1 MEPASD
7 QLRIPLIVRLVLAGT
22 ATAFSRKMT
31 CSLRSLVRP
40 GIPYP
45 VGGGQSSIRRL
56 FVCTLAAFAVLSLL
70 SGSQAVSGASSRT
83 GEEFSVSWVTY
94 DPDGKILTASL
105 YPEDLSGDYHRYV
118 AEIERIANSPA
129 RISVIVLNLHTTEHE
144 MQRFFDAVGQ
154 NRSSLAVFSGD
165 DDRIERLQR
174 LEVHWLD
181 ESNPYETN
189 TKIYEGEALHQKI
202 RDLLAS
208 SPPAPVLDTRDDD
221 HMLNDSH
228 TLNDDHTQTTAALAV
243 ILILSGAGFYYYR
256 TRRR

>member
-1 MEPASD
+1 
-7 QLRIPLIVRLVLAGT
+7 
-22 ATAFSRKMT
+22 MT

-154 NRSSLAVFSGD
+154 NRSSLAVFSGN

-174 LEVHWLD
+174 LEIHWLD

-189 TKIYEGEALHQKI
+189 TKVYEGEALHQKI

-208 SPPAPVLDTRDDD
+208 SPPAPVS
-221 HMLNDSH
+221 DSQD
-228 TLNDDHTQTTAALAV
+228 DDHTQTTAAFAV
-243 ILILSGAGFYYYR
+243 ILIISGAGFYYYQ

>member
-1 MEPASD
+1 
-7 QLRIPLIVRLVLAGT
+7 
-22 ATAFSRKMT
+22 
-31 CSLRSLVRP
+31 
-40 GIPYP
+40 
-45 VGGGQSSIRRL
+45 
-56 FVCTLAAFAVLSLL
+56 
-70 SGSQAVSGASSRT
+70 
-83 GEEFSVSWVTY
+83 VSWVTY

-154 NRSSLAVFSGD
+154 NRSSLAVFSGN

-174 LEVHWLD
+174 LEIHWLD

-189 TKIYEGEALHQKI
+189 TKVYEGEALHQKI

-208 SPPAPVLDTRDDD
+208 SPPAPVS
-221 HMLNDSH
+221 DSQD
-228 TLNDDHTQTTAALAV
+228 DDHTQTTAAFAV
-243 ILILSGAGFYYYR
+243 ILIISGAGFYYYQ

>member
-154 NRSSLAVFSGD
+154 NRSSLAVFSGN

-174 LEVHWLD
+174 LEIHWLD

-189 TKIYEGEALHQKI
+189 TKVYEGEALHQKI

-208 SPPAPVLDTRDDD
+208 SPPAPVS
-221 HMLNDSH
+221 DSQD
-228 TLNDDHTQTTAALAV
+228 DDHTQTTAAFAV
-243 ILILSGAGFYYYR
+243 ILIISGAGFYYYR

>member
-94 DPDGKILTASL
+94 DPDGEILTASL

-154 NRSSLAVFSGD
+154 NRSSLAVFSGN

-174 LEVHWLD
+174 LEIHWLD

-189 TKIYEGEALHQKI
+189 TKVYEGEALHQKI

-208 SPPAPVLDTRDDD
+208 SPPAPVS
-221 HMLNDSH
+221 DSQD
-228 TLNDDHTQTTAALAV
+228 DDHTQTTAAFAV
-243 ILILSGAGFYYYR
+243 ILIISGAGFYYYQ

>member
-154 NRSSLAVFSGD
+154 NRSSLAVFSGN

-174 LEVHWLD
+174 LEIHWLD

-208 SPPAPVLDTRDDD
+208 SPPAPVS
-221 HMLNDSH
+221 DSQD
-228 TLNDDHTQTTAALAV
+228 DDHTQTTAAFAV
-243 ILILSGAGFYYYR
+243 ILIISGAGFYYYQ

>member
-154 NRSSLAVFSGD
+154 NRSSLAVFSGN

-174 LEVHWLD
+174 LEIHWLD

-189 TKIYEGEALHQKI
+189 TKVYEGEALHQKI

-208 SPPAPVLDTRDDD
+208 SPPAPVS
-221 HMLNDSH
+221 DSQD
-228 TLNDDHTQTTAALAV
+228 DDHTQTTAAFAV
-243 ILILSGAGFYYYR
+243 ILIISGAGFYYYQ

>member
-129 RISVIVLNLHTTEHE
+129 RISVIVLNLHMTEPE
-144 MQRFFDAVGQ
+144 MQRFLGAVGQ
-154 NRSSLAVFSGD
+154 NRSSLAVFSGN

-174 LEVHWLD
+174 LEIHWLD

-189 TKIYEGEALHQKI
+189 TKVYEGEALHQKI

-208 SPPAPVLDTRDDD
+208 SPPAPVS
-221 HMLNDSH
+221 DSQD
-228 TLNDDHTQTTAALAV
+228 DDHTQTTAAFAV
-243 ILILSGAGFYYYR
+243 ILIISGAGFYYYQ

>member
-129 RISVIVLNLHTTEHE
+129 RISVIVLNLHMTEPE
-144 MQRFFDAVGQ
+144 MQRFLGAVGQ

-174 LEVHWLD
+174 LEIHWLD

-189 TKIYEGEALHQKI
+189 TKVYEGEALHQKI

-208 SPPAPVLDTRDDD
+208 SPPAPVLDSRD
-221 HMLNDSH
+221 
-228 TLNDDHTQTTAALAV
+228 DDHTQTNAALAV

>member
-154 NRSSLAVFSGD
+154 NRSSLTVFSGN

-174 LEVHWLD
+174 LEIHWLD

-189 TKIYEGEALHQKI
+189 TKVYEGEALHQKI

-208 SPPAPVLDTRDDD
+208 SPPAPVS
-221 HMLNDSH
+221 DSQD
-228 TLNDDHTQTTAALAV
+228 DDHTQTTAAFAV
-243 ILILSGAGFYYYR
+243 ILIISGAGFYYYQ